1 MSRMM
6 DEAGQPHPSRP
17 ERVEPPVRILRREPD
32 RIGFQWP
39 DGASTSVSAR
49 SLRLGCPCAR
59 CVDEF
64 SGAAL
69 LDPQTVPEGLTQA
82 GVELVGNYALSVT
95 FSDGHRTG
103 IFTWAALRRLSGA

>member
-1 MSRMM
+1 MSGAKQHP
-6 DEAGQPHPSRP
+6 EANGP
-17 ERVEPPVRILRREPD
+17 ERVAPPERILRREPE
-32 RIGFQWP
+32 RIGFEWP
-39 DGASTSVSAR
+39 GGVSSSVSAR
-49 SLRLGCPCAR
+49 DLRLGCPCAR

-64 SGAAL
+64 TGAAW
-69 LDPQTVPEGLTQA
+69 LDPKTVAEDLTQS

>member
-1 MSRMM
+1 M
-6 DEAGQPHPSRP
+6 AGGVS
-17 ERVEPPVRILRREPD
+17 
-32 RIGFQWP
+32 
-39 DGASTSVSAR
+39 SSVSAR
-49 SLRLGCPCAR
+49 DLRLGCPCAR

-64 SGAAL
+64 TGAPL
-69 LDPQTVPEGLTQA
+69 LDPETVAEDLTQS

>member
-1 MSRMM
+1 MSGAKQHP
-6 DEAGQPHPSRP
+6 EASSP
-17 ERVEPPVRILRREPD
+17 ERVEPPLRILRRDPD
-32 RIGFQWP
+32 RIGFEWP
-39 DGASTSVSAR
+39 GGASSSVTAR
-49 SLRLGCPCAR
+49 DLRLGCPCAR

-64 SGAAL
+64 TGAAL
-69 LDPQTVPEGLTQA
+69 LDPETVAADLTQV